1 MADKKLKFTDFIS
14 MFLRSFF
21 FQTAWNFKS
30 LVSIGFSYAMI
41 PVAKRLYSTGEEH
54 AAFLRRHLC
63 FFNSHPYFASYA
75 LGAIARLE
83 EDSVNDPSMK
93 TEQIEKFKNAL
104 IGPLGAVGD
113 QLFWGIIKP
122 TSLVL
127 GATGVLMIQN
137 LTVQLLFLVLLLIL
151 FNVPHIYVR
160 FFGII
165 KGYQEGYQSYK
176 QIKIERFAILKN
188 FFLVL
193 GTTAIGAFIGYIAIK
208 NLHTDLTGLLVF
220 FSSVGLAV
228 YLRNRKMAVYS
239 PILLPLILAFMIGI
253 VVVYI

>member
-1 MADKKLKFTDFIS
+1 MKKLKYSDFIS
-14 MFLRSFF
+14 MFFRSFF

-30 LVSIGFSYAMI
+30 LVSIGFSFAMI
-41 PVAKRLYSTGEEH
+41 PVAKRLYTTKEEY
-54 AAFLRRHLC
+54 ALFLKRHLG
-63 FFNSHPYFASYA
+63 FFNSHPYFASFA

-83 EDSVNDPSMK
+83 EDSVNDPSLR

-127 GATGVLMIQN
+127 GAAGIIMIRN
-137 LTVQLLFLVLLLIL
+137 LKVQLLFLVLLLIL

-176 QIKIERFAILKN
+176 QIKIERFALLKN
-188 FFLVL
+188 FFLHL
-193 GTTAIGAFIGYIAIK
+193 GTVAIGAFIGFIAIK
-208 NLHTDLTGLLVF
+208 NLHSDLTGLLVF
-220 FSSVGLAV
+220 ASSIGLAV
-228 YLRNRKMAVYS
+228 YLRNKKMAVYS

-253 VVVYI
+253 MAVII